1 MGRKG
6 NSEIFSVLGAQ
17 FFQPCLRLITSL
29 PKGFEVTTILK
40 RLAVFDF
47 QELKSER
54 FIKKKV
60 KMSKCDQVS
69 AHARWSHEVPGRTVC
84 VDGSA

>member
-1 MGRKG
+1 M
-6 NSEIFSVLGAQ
+6 
-17 FFQPCLRLITSL
+17 
-29 PKGFEVTTILK
+29 TTILK

-54 FIKKKV
+54 FIKKRV

-69 AHARWSHEVPGRTVC
+69 AYARFSHEVPGRTVGI
-84 VDGSA
+84 DGAA

>member
-1 MGRKG
+1 MY
-6 NSEIFSVLGAQ
+6 SEIFSVLGAQ

-47 QELKSER
+47 QELKSES
-54 FIKKKV
+54 FIKKRV
-60 KMSKCDQVS
+60 KMSKYDQVS
-69 AHARWSHEVPGRTVC
+69 AHAWFSHEVTGRTV
-84 VDGSA
+84 GINGAA